1 MKWRLMRKRARGQQN
16 IGDYYQCVLE
26 SKVAIFIHV
35 LESCMGDIYWWDIG
49 WYLLVRYWRVA
60 EEYCVFLVLPICRT
74 DGVSPSKV
82 PKTKQNTSVE
92 DASLPAPRTAWHLK
106 CRLYWICVACNGGAI
121 FFYFHL
127 LAFSWVHQGQCYL
140 PGTEACWAQGPPKAM
155 AFKCVKFSSD
165 CYWRVFGG
173 RQLSIL
179 FAKHQV
185 WKQHCSWLHEIP
197 RGCSKDCSGS
207 LLNIYLWSLAPDGKK
222 IQLRLLVA
230 GLGNPSMR
238 RPGASGRPRSAP
250 RKTHGSQRVG
260 PNKKLMI
267 GMQRK
272 EKKTNRKKTGPRRG
286 RLKRWSAA
294 KWPWET
300 LLSNGQLWHWRHEDS
315 TLSTKPV
322 SCLAWCNMGMLVVFF
337 FLCCLQ
343 CSVSTLGL
351 LRYCAALEFSSMN
364 WSLQVRRGRKSWVS
378 GGWWSMVKGSQSWL
392 ETDWRL
398 TSGEK
403 YWRELLLEVYV
414 VLEGPNIGETYL
426 RTVGQFG
433 NMLFDLLVSL
443 KFSLISRKGSFICF
457 SESLQL
463 EYFSDWWP

>member
-1 MKWRLMRKRARGQQN
+1 MEDSFLFYLPNIRSENSTAAGSMK
-16 IGDYYQCVLE
+16 
-26 SKVAIFIHV
+26 
-35 LESCMGDIYWWDIG
+35 
-49 WYLLVRYWRVA
+49 
-60 EEYCVFLVLPICRT
+60 
-74 DGVSPSKV
+74 SP
-82 PKTKQNTSVE
+82 E
-92 DASLPAPRTAWHLK
+92 GAPRTALAAFWTFTYGVLHLMARRFNWG
-106 CRLYWICVACNGGAI
+106 CWLQDWATPRWGDLGQVEGPGVPQGRLMDHKGLDPTRNWWLAC
-121 FFYFHL
+121 
-127 LAFSWVHQGQCYL
+127 
-140 PGTEACWAQGPPKAM
+140 
-155 AFKCVKFSSD
+155 
-165 CYWRVFGG
+165 
-173 RQLSIL
+173 
-179 FAKHQV
+179 
-185 WKQHCSWLHEIP
+185 
-197 RGCSKDCSGS
+197 
-207 LLNIYLWSLAPDGKK
+207 
-222 IQLRLLVA
+222 
-230 GLGNPSMR
+230 
-238 RPGASGRPRSAP
+238 
-250 RKTHGSQRVG
+250 
-260 PNKKLMI
+260 
-267 GMQRK
+267 K
-272 EKKTNRKKTGPRRG
+272 EKRKKQTEKKTGPRRG

>member
-16 IGDYYQCVLE
+16 IGDYCQCVLE

-35 LESCMGDIYWWDIG
+35 LESCTGDIYWWDIG
-49 WYLLVRYWRVA
+49 GYLLVRYWRVA

-74 DGVSPSKV
+74 DVVSPSKV
-82 PKTKQNTSVE
+82 PKTKQNTPVE

-272 EKKTNRKKTGPRRG
+272 EKKTNRKKQVQGEEGWRDGAQPNGLTWPCWAMDSCDTGVTG
-286 RLKRWSAA
+286 DMKTAL
-294 KWPWET
+294 
-300 LLSNGQLWHWRHEDS
+300 
-315 TLSTKPV
+315 
-322 SCLAWCNMGMLVVFF
+322 
-337 FLCCLQ
+337 CLQ
-343 CSVSTLGL
+343 SQCHVWHDVIWACWWCFFCVVCSAVFPL
-351 LRYCAALEFSSMN
+351 C
-364 WSLQVRRGRKSWVS
+364 
-378 GGWWSMVKGSQSWL
+378 
-392 ETDWRL
+392 D
-398 TSGEK
+398 
-403 YWRELLLEVYV
+403 
-414 VLEGPNIGETYL
+414 
-426 RTVGQFG
+426 
-433 NMLFDLLVSL
+433 
-443 KFSLISRKGSFICF
+443 C
-457 SESLQL
+457 
-463 EYFSDWWP
+463 